1 MDTIGL
7 KTLKPRQILLFSGH
21 MIDAPDRPVPRF
33 PLNKAT
39 IAEAEIRKALDN
51 LGTNHED
58 LALTQGASGGDL
70 IFAEC
75 CQAKNVNI
83 QFLQP
88 FTEQTFIEQS
98 VTHSEGDWLNRYLAV
113 KQKTAIQVRAM
124 PEAFLIDNCNPYEA
138 CNEWLLETAL
148 EYGADKVRFIC
159 LWNGEGGDGAG
170 GTAHMVEQV
179 KKSGG
184 SVIWLDTKQ
193 MW

>member
-1 MDTIGL
+1 MKIL
-7 KTLKPRQILLFSGH
+7 SPRQILLFSGH
-21 MIDAPDRPVPRF
+21 MIDVPGRSRPRF

-39 IAEAEIRKALDN
+39 KAEAEIMKVLDE
-51 LGTNHED
+51 LGANHED

-75 CQAKNVNI
+75 CQVKTVNI

-98 VTHSEGDWLNRYLAV
+98 VISSKGDWLNRYLAV
-113 KQKTAIQVRAM
+113 KKEAAIQVRAM
-124 PEAFLIDNCNPYEA
+124 PEAFLVGNCNPFEA
-138 CNEWLLETAL
+138 CNEWLLKTAL
-148 EYGADKVRFIC
+148 DYGADKVRFIC

-170 GTAHMVEQV
+170 GTAHMVQQV

-193 MW
+193 L

>member
-1 MDTIGL
+1 MDHSGTKIL
-7 KTLKPRQILLFSGH
+7 RPRQILLFSGH
-21 MIDAPDRPVPRF
+21 MIDAPGRTLPRF

-39 IAEAEIRKALDN
+39 IAEAEIMRVLDK
-51 LGTNHED
+51 LDANHED

-98 VTHSEGDWLNRYLAV
+98 VIPSEGDWHNRYLVV
-113 KQKTAIQVRAM
+113 KKKAAIQVRAM
-124 PEAFLIDNCNPYEA
+124 PEAFLIDNGNPFEA

-148 EYGADKVRFIC
+148 DYGAEKVRFIC

-179 KKSGG
+179 QKSGG
-184 SVIWLDTKQ
+184 SVIWLNTKQ
-193 MW
+193 LW